1 MRRLAYI
8 FFVSAL
14 AASACVSREQEAPV
28 GEKTVQFRL
37 GALPTK
43 TVFGEKEGNRYPTL
57 WSADNPSIS
66 VAQGFTTPVEVPV
79 TPSADG
85 LTAGFA
91 LALDAGSGA
100 PYVFRALSPATAA
113 VSLSPSREAWSIFI
127 PSVQTPLE
135 GSPDERAQILSSV
148 SDTYQT
154 LPDEV
159 SMHFS
164 HVTAYGRL
172 SLKNLSA
179 EGAVVSGIEL
189 TATTPLCGA
198 WYWNGET
205 LTPNGASSTLT
216 LTTARTEDV
225 WFACAPVDLSNEMLS
240 VTVHTDQGDFVKEIL
255 LPENRT
261 LVPGRIAHLSVDME
275 GVEPQGGSEV
285 YTLVT
290 DASTLAVGDEILI
303 VHSGKKKALGA
314 QDTNYRSPVDVVIE
328 NTTISTLPSG
338 AAVVTLEKGT
348 TEGTWALHAADG
360 YLAAQSLGTKNY
372 LVTVPSVDDYAS
384 WVISIPS
391 SSDAIVKAMDGT
403 RNWLLYNTSSPRF
416 SCYAG
421 TSTSCE
427 KIQLYR
433 KGTTGGVAEEDP
445 ILQKSEYGLY
455 LGSKERRYT
464 SGTDQYSREYAPD
477 YCFTLLNASAKEQL
491 EIAGYRSTLVKG
503 DPVTVSV
510 RWRKGVNTLLEGSY
524 TMKVVGE
531 DGPKVWIGDGTGK
544 GFIIKK

>member
-1 MRRLAYI
+1 M
-8 FFVSAL
+8 
-14 AASACVSREQEAPV
+14 
-28 GEKTVQFRL
+28 
-37 GALPTK
+37 
-43 TVFGEKEGNRYPTL
+43 
-57 WSADNPSIS
+57 
-66 VAQGFTTPVEVPV
+66 
-79 TPSADG
+79 
-85 LTAGFA
+85 
-91 LALDAGSGA
+91 
-100 PYVFRALSPATAA
+100 
-113 VSLSPSREAWSIFI
+113 
-127 PSVQTPLE
+127 
-135 GSPDERAQILSSV
+135 
-148 SDTYQT
+148 
-154 LPDEV
+154 
-159 SMHFS
+159 
-164 HVTAYGRL
+164 
-172 SLKNLSA
+172 
-179 EGAVVSGIEL
+179 
-189 TATTPLCGA
+189 
-198 WYWNGET
+198 
-205 LTPNGASSTLT
+205 
-216 LTTARTEDV
+216 
-225 WFACAPVDLSNEMLS
+225 
-240 VTVHTDQGDFVKEIL
+240 
-255 LPENRT
+255 
-261 LVPGRIAHLSVDME
+261 
-275 GVEPQGGSEV
+275 
-285 YTLVT
+285 
-290 DASTLAVGDEILI
+290 
-303 VHSGKKKALGA
+303 
-314 QDTNYRSPVDVVIE
+314 DVVIE